1 MKKIITLSIFLITL
15 SIFSQSPWTQK
26 KGKAYTQLSFTSISQ
41 YESLFGNPS
50 FNTERKIT
58 DNTLRLYAAYGISN
72 KTTFFAALPIKTV
85 KSEELVASTTTPIT
99 SSASVTST
107 GNILFGIKHNFYNNK
122 WLITGQIS
130 AETKSTDYNASAGL
144 RTGYD
149 AWTFT
154 PLISIGRGFNSW
166 YLQAYTGID
175 FRTNDYS
182 SSLKMGGEMGYN
194 IASWFTIIGFADGL
208 ASFTNGEVIIP
219 QENSLTG
226 LYVDKQSYAAFG
238 LKTIFKV
245 NEEFGVNLG
254 AGLAFGG
261 RRVAK
266 KPAVTGGIYFKFL

>member
-1 MKKIITLSIFLITL
+1 MKKLTTLFIFLFTL
-15 SIFSQSPWTQK
+15 SIFSQSPWTQN
-26 KGKAYTQLSFTSISQ
+26 KGKAYTQLSFTSISE

-58 DNTLRLYAAYGISN
+58 DNTLRLYVEYGISN
-72 KTTFFAALPIKTV
+72 KTTVFAALPIKTV
-85 KSEELVASTTTPIT
+85 KSEELVAPTTTPLT

-107 GNILFGIKHNFYNNK
+107 GNILFGIKHNFYSNK

-130 AETKSTDYNASAGL
+130 AETKSTDYNAFAGL

-149 AWTFT
+149 AWTFS

-166 YLQAYTGID
+166 YLQAYTGVD

-182 SSLKMGGEMGYN
+182 SALKMGGEMGYN
-194 IASWFTIIGFADGL
+194 ISSWFTIIGFADGL

-238 LKTIFKV
+238 LKTTFKV
-245 NEEFGVNLG
+245 SKEFGVNLG

-266 KPAVTGGIYFKFL
+266 KPAVTGGIYYKFL